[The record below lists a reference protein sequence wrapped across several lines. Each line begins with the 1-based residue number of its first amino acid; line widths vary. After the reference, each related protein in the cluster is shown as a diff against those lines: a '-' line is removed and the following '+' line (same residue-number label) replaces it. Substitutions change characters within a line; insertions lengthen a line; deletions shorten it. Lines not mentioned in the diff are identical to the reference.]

1 MKRFLIYI
9 CAVLLLGACADK
21 KGANSEQSNNTRSET
36 TAPASPG
43 TPQAGDTVIY
53 LSDSGQRFFEAQVL
67 SVEGGRAR
75 LQDKDKTVE
84 RELAELYSVP
94 KAGNKITARRGDIV
108 AARFG
113 QTNVWP
119 GAEVVKVEDR
129 VTLKWLSSGKTDE
142 VSPENVLM
150 LSPSVAARV
159 KASFPPPGK

>member
-1 MKRFLIYI
+1 MKRFLISI

-21 KGANSEQSNNTRSET
+21 QSVNTEQSNNSRAET
-36 TAPASPG
+36 VAAPSPAK
-43 TPQAGDTVIY
+43 PQAGDTIIY
-53 LSDSGQRFFEAQVL
+53 LSDSGQRFFEAQIL
-67 SVEGGRAR
+67 SIEGGRAR

-94 KAGNKITARRGDIV
+94 KAGNRITAQRGDIV

-119 GAEVVKVEDR
+119 GAEVVKVEDK

-159 KASFPPPGK
+159 KASFPPPAK